1 VIPPSEIAFTSPGQA
16 ATMTLDPDWDG
27 ATGFLANDL
36 RLVAAP
42 RKVASGR
49 LAHLLDL
56 AFRAVQASRG
66 GIVLL
71 AADGEV
77 VEHFARGAPEVETG
91 GLERTE
97 AFIELL
103 QCVLSQPFP
112 TRLAD
117 LPKACQRAVGTR
129 MHGPF
134 MGVPLC
140 GAGRSRGVLYL
151 MRGVGEASFSNDDE
165 ELLGSVGSW
174 LEQANL
180 SEEARLLNRLRVMN
194 QVAQAAAGNLDLF
207 SILTITLRE
216 LDRLL
221 PLHVC
226 AVWLLDSPE
235 QPARKTAE
243 SISATALALS
253 AASSTSG
260 DKAATL
266 GLRAGLRLPVE
277 QTPFAQCL
285 RDGHAYYA
293 DLGCSAQGP
302 EDSALAR
309 ALAAGG
315 GTSCFA
321 VPLRAGERT
330 VGILQSVCTRP
341 AGFTGEQLQLLYLV
355 ADLIGPA
362 ISNCQLFTHLSAAYE
377 ELRVTQSQLIQA
389 EKMRALG
396 ELAGGVAHEFNNALC
411 GVLGFL
417 ELGLLNKALDPACRG
432 FLESAR
438 VCAMDA
444 AQTVR
449 RVQDFARWRR
459 NELSSQHIALGEF
472 VRETVELIRHKWEAV
487 NRRREGSIRVVIE
500 SETAARI
507 SGNPAELREVLTNLA
522 FNAVDAMPRGGTLT
536 IRAWST
542 SSDAFLSVGDTGI
555 GISEAVRTRLF
566 EPFFTTKGERGN
578 GLGLSVV
585 FGIVRR
591 HAGEITVESREGEG
605 AVFTV
610 RLPLAATSASPPLRA
625 ENCDKPATARSLR
638 VLCVEDEE
646 TIRRFLETGLTR
658 LGHRPRLAADV
669 EEATAALQ
677 EEPFDVV
684 LTDFGLPGANGE
696 EMARRVTARSSGT
709 PVVLLTGWADQLQAE
724 KRSMPGIARILSK
737 PVTLETLASTL
748 DSVVT

>member
-1 VIPPSEIAFTSPGQA
+1 
-16 ATMTLDPDWDG
+16 
-27 ATGFLANDL
+27 
-36 RLVAAP
+36 
-42 RKVASGR
+42 

-56 AFRAVQASRG
+56 AFRAVRAARG

-77 VEHFARGAPEVETG
+77 VEHFARGSPEGEAG
-91 GLERTE
+91 ALERSE

-112 TRLAD
+112 TRLAE
-117 LPKACQRAVGTR
+117 LPKACQQIVGAEPR
-129 MHGPF
+129 GPF
-134 MGVPLC
+134 LGVPLC

-151 MRGVGEASFSNDDE
+151 MRGGGEASFSNDDE

-194 QVAQAAAGNLDLF
+194 QVAQAAAGNLDLS
-207 SILTITLRE
+207 SILAITLRE

-226 AVWLLDSPE
+226 AVWLLEGPE
-235 QPARKTAE
+235 QAARKLPETA
-243 SISATALALS
+243 APALLLF

-260 DKAATL
+260 DKAASL
-266 GLRAGLRLPVE
+266 GLLPGLRLPIE

-293 DLGCSAQGP
+293 DLGCST
-302 EDSALAR
+302 
-309 ALAAGG
+309 LAADEPPLTRAMTVGG

-321 VPLRAGERT
+321 VPLRAGERS
-330 VGILQSVCTRP
+330 VGVLQSVCTRP

-362 ISNCQLFTHLSAAYE
+362 ISNCQLFTHLSVAYE

-411 GVLGFL
+411 GVIGFL
-417 ELGLLNKALDPACRG
+417 ELGLMNKGLDSACRG

-459 NELSSQHIALGEF
+459 NELTSHLIDMDEF

-487 NRRREGSIRVVIE
+487 NRRPEGTIRVVIE
-500 SETAARI
+500 SETTARV

-542 SSDAFLSVGDTGI
+542 ARDAFLSVGDTGI

-578 GLGLSVV
+578 GLGLSVA
-585 FGIVRR
+585 FGIIRR
-591 HAGEITVESREGEG
+591 HSGEISVESREGEG

-610 RLPLAATSASPPLRA
+610 RLPVAASNSSPAPRQ
-625 ENCDKPATARSLR
+625 ERSEKQPAARSLR

-658 LGHRPRLAADV
+658 LGHRPRLTADV
-669 EEATAALQ
+669 EEATAALK
-677 EEPFDVV
+677 EESFDVV

-696 EMARRVTARSSGT
+696 EMARRVAARSPAT
-709 PVVLLTGWADQLQAE
+709 PVILLTGWADQLQAE
-724 KRSMPGIARILSK
+724 KRSLSGIARILSK
-737 PVTLETLASTL
+737 PVTLETLGSTL
-748 DSVVT
+748 ASVIV